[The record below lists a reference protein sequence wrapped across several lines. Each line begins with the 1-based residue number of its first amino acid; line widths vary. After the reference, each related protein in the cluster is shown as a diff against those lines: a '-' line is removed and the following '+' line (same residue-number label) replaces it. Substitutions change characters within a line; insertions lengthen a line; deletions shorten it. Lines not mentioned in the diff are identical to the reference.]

1 MNQAWEGLWNH
12 SLVASITVFV
22 ATILLVVTLQPV
34 ARLLGW
40 VDKPGGRKIHAV
52 PTPLI
57 GGLAIVLGALPAA
70 VFTFEPTPRVV
81 GFGLA
86 ALIVVAAGIID
97 DLVDLRW
104 PYRLLAQ
111 GAAALVL
118 VYVGDVR
125 IERIGPIFG
134 GGFDELGVLSMPLTV
149 IATIGIINA
158 INMADGVDGLAGAMT
173 VCALVMLTSAAVY
186 SGNVRLSHGLVLL
199 IGAVLAFLAFN
210 MRTPWRSRAG
220 VFLGDA
226 GAEFLGLAIAWAC
239 FRLTQNDNHPVTPA
253 LAPFLVAPPIIDC
266 LAVMIRR
273 MTRGKSPF
281 SADRNHLHHMMID
294 AGLRPTSVVVILSA
308 VSLTIGL
315 GAALALLAHTP
326 SYWLI
331 VAFVGLTLAYFMAS
345 ADRERCIR
353 FFSWLARRVQ
363 RAEPAPARKMVAA
376 AE

>member
-1 MNQAWEGLWNH
+1 MNQAWQGLWNH
-12 SLVASITVFV
+12 SLVAAITAFL
-22 ATILLVVTLQPV
+22 ATILLVVTLKPV
-34 ARLLGW
+34 ARALGW
-40 VDKPGGRKIHAV
+40 VDRPGGRKIHAV

-86 ALIVVAAGIID
+86 ALIVVATGIID
-97 DLVDLRW
+97 DLIDLRW

-111 GAAALVL
+111 ASAALVL

-125 IERIGPIFG
+125 IERIGPMFG
-134 GGFDELGVLSMPLTV
+134 GEIDELGALSVPLTV
-149 IATIGIINA
+149 IATVGIINA
-158 INMADGVDGLAGAMT
+158 LNMADGVDGLAGAMT

-199 IGAVLAFLAFN
+199 LGAVLAFLAFN
-210 MRTPWRSRAG
+210 MRTPWRPRAG

-253 LAPFLVAPPIIDC
+253 LAPFLVAPPVIDC
-266 LAVMIRR
+266 LAVMLRR
-273 MTRGKSPF
+273 VSKGKSPF
-281 SADRNHLHHMMID
+281 AADRNHLHHMMLD
-294 AGLRPTSVVVILSA
+294 GGLRPSVVVAILSA

-315 GAALALLAHTP
+315 GAALALKAQAPDHALA
-326 SYWLI
+326 LG
-331 VAFVGLTLAYFMAS
+331 FLALLFTYYLAS
-345 ADRERCIR
+345 ADRERCIAV
-353 FFSWLARRVQ
+353 FAWLARRIQ
-363 RAEPAPARKMVAA
+363 GGEPAKPRSMMPA
-376 AE
+376 E

>member
-1 MNQAWEGLWNH
+1 MHQAWEGLWNH
-12 SLVASITVFV
+12 SLVASITAFV

-34 ARLLGW
+34 ARLVGW
-40 VDKPGGRKIHAV
+40 VDRPGGRKIHAV

-70 VFTFEPTPRVV
+70 IFTFEPTPRVV

-125 IERIGPIFG
+125 IERIGPMFG
-134 GGFDELGVLSMPLTV
+134 GGIDELGVLSMPLTV
-149 IATIGIINA
+149 IATVGIINA
-158 INMADGVDGLAGAMT
+158 LNMADGVDGLAGAMT

-199 IGAVLAFLAFN
+199 LGAVLAFLAFN

-273 MTRGKSPF
+273 MTKGKSPF

-294 AGLRPTSVVVILSA
+294 GGLRPTTVVVLMSL
-308 VSLTIGL
+308 VSLAIGL

-326 SYWLI
+326 AYWLM
-331 VAFVGLTLAYFMAS
+331 VAFVGLTLAYYLVS

-353 FFSWLARRVQ
+353 FFAWVARRVQ
-363 RAEPAPARKMVAA
+363 GAPAGEPRKMLA

>member
-1 MNQAWEGLWNH
+1 MHQAWEGLWNH
-12 SLVASITVFV
+12 SLVASMTAFV

-34 ARLLGW
+34 ARLVGW
-40 VDKPGGRKIHAV
+40 VDRPGGRKIHAV

-125 IERIGPIFG
+125 IERIGPMFG
-134 GGFDELGVLSMPLTV
+134 GGIDELGVLSMPLTV
-149 IATIGIINA
+149 IATVGIINA
-158 INMADGVDGLAGAMT
+158 LNMADGVDGLAGAMT

-199 IGAVLAFLAFN
+199 LGAVLAFLAFN

-273 MTRGKSPF
+273 MTKGKSPF

-294 AGLRPTSVVVILSA
+294 GGLRPTTVVVLMSVV
-308 VSLTIGL
+308 SLAIGL

-326 SYWLI
+326 AYWLM
-331 VAFVGLTLAYFMAS
+331 VAFVGLTLAYYMIS

-353 FFSWLARRVQ
+353 FFAWVARRVQ
-363 RAEPAPARKMVAA
+363 GEPAVEPRKMLA

>member
-1 MNQAWEGLWNH
+1 MDQAWQGLWSH
-12 SLVASITVFV
+12 SLVASITAFV
-22 ATILLVVTLQPV
+22 ATILLVVTLKPV

-40 VDKPGGRKIHAV
+40 VDRPGGRKIHAV

-111 GAAALVL
+111 ASAALVL

-125 IERIGPIFG
+125 IEHLGPMFG
-134 GGFDELGVLSMPLTV
+134 VQFSELGALSMPLTV
-149 IATIGIINA
+149 IATVGIINA
-158 INMADGVDGLAGAMT
+158 LNMADGVDGLAGAMT

-199 IGAVLAFLAFN
+199 LGAVLAFLAFN

-239 FRLTQNDNHPVTPA
+239 FRLTQNENHPVTPA
-253 LAPFLVAPPIIDC
+253 LAPFLIAPPIIDC

-273 MTRGKSPF
+273 MSKGRSPF
-281 SADRNHLHHMMID
+281 AADRNHLHHMMLD
-294 AGLRPTSVVVILSA
+294 GGLRPSVVVALLSA
-308 VSLTIGL
+308 TSLFIGL
-315 GAALALLAHTP
+315 MAALALMAQVP
-326 SYWLI
+326 SYWLM
-331 VAFVGLTLAYFMAS
+331 VAFVGLTLAYYMAS
-345 ADRERCIR
+345 ADRARCVR
-353 FFSWLARRVQ
+353 LFAWVARRL
-363 RAEPAPARKMVAA
+363 RRGEAAEGRKMIAA

>member
-1 MNQAWEGLWNH
+1 MHQAWEGLWNH
-12 SLVASITVFV
+12 SLVASITAFV

-34 ARLLGW
+34 ARLVGW
-40 VDKPGGRKIHAV
+40 VDRPGGRKIHAV

-70 VFTFEPTPRVV
+70 IFTFEPTPRVV

-125 IERIGPIFG
+125 IERIGPMFG
-134 GGFDELGVLSMPLTV
+134 GGIDELGVLSMPLTV
-149 IATIGIINA
+149 IATVGIINA
-158 INMADGVDGLAGAMT
+158 LNMADGVDGLAGAMT

-199 IGAVLAFLAFN
+199 LGAVLAFLAFN

-226 GAEFLGLAIAWAC
+226 GAEFRGLAIAWAC

-273 MTRGKSPF
+273 MTKGKSPF

-294 AGLRPTSVVVILSA
+294 GGLRPTTVVVLMSVV
-308 VSLTIGL
+308 SLAIGL

-326 SYWLI
+326 AYWLM
-331 VAFVGLTLAYFMAS
+331 VAFVGLTLAYYMVS

-353 FFSWLARRVQ
+353 FFAWVALRVQ
-363 RAEPAPARKMVAA
+363 GAPAGEPRKMLA